1 MDLRL
6 GGLMDAGSAGAAFQ
20 LVGRLGALADLD
32 MRPVAL
38 QVALRKALGD
48 GGSRVLLRQFDL
60 AGGAAVR
67 HWALGELELEVG
79 GRALLPQI
87 DSGRGR
93 AVVVLVQALA
103 GRRHSSVQA
112 ANVVLLLVLGARRM
126 SRRGDCVGVA
136 VVTGVMV
143 EGRAL

>member
-6 GGLMDAGSAGAAFQ
+6 GGLVDAGSAGAAFQ
-20 LVGRLGALADLD
+20 LVGRLGALGDLD

-38 QVALRKALGD
+38 QVALREALGD
-48 GGSRVLLRQFDL
+48 GGSSRLRLRQFDV

-67 HWALGELELEVG
+67 HWALGELDLEVG

-87 DSGRGR
+87 DAGR

-112 ANVVLLLVLGARRM
+112 ADVVLLLVLGARRM

>member
-38 QVALRKALGD
+38 QDALREALGD
-48 GGSRVLLRQFDL
+48 GGIRVLLRQFDF

-67 HWALGELELEVG
+67 HWALVELALEVG
-79 GRALLPQI
+79 GRALLLQI
-87 DSGRGR
+87 DSGR
-93 AVVVLVQALA
+93 AVIVFVQVLA

-112 ANVVLLLVLGARRM
+112 ANVVLLLVLGARPM

-136 VVTGVMV
+136 MVTGVMV